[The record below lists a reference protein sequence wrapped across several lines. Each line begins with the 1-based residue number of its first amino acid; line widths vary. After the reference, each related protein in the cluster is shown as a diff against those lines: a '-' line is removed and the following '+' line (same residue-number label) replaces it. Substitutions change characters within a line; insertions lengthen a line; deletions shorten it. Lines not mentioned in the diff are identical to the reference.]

1 MAEALKLKPEQ
12 EEKLLNYLKNRHSA
26 AQRYYEEEI
35 EPKIAERIDVYY
47 AKEAFYAK
55 MFERLSEIS
64 SLTASDVADTIE
76 WIMPSM
82 MKIFFGGQS
91 VIQVLG
97 TQDDDVTNSE
107 TMQELIDYQIQ
118 RRNKGFLKFH
128 NWMKYALITNMAT
141 TKCRWERE
149 TKPTDYVQQ
158 MTQEEMDML
167 LAQQKRSKIIE
178 AVEIAPGL
186 FNVRWRNEKV
196 IKNQPVIDFLLASE
210 FRFAPD
216 ARDVDEL
223 DFSEHIQAVTLDS
236 IRRKV
241 KSGEYRKLT
250 DDDEK
255 KLDGLTYTRLDEK
268 TRRFTYQQNWDAND
282 DTPNKKVEI
291 RETYVKY
298 DVNDDGL
305 LEDIIVWWSGDI
317 VLRIEENA
325 IGRHPFFSLSPTLDP
340 HQLFAERG
348 FSEMIAQI
356 QHLKT
361 ALLRLLVYNI
371 TLANN
376 PQAAVDMTKFQDI
389 DDLLEGRQYWR
400 INGDPHNAVFP
411 IPSSQISPLTM
422 PFMEYLEGQKENKTG
437 ITRYNQGADANSLNK
452 TATGMS
458 MIMGAANQRL
468 ELIARIFAETGFV
481 QLFRYIAM
489 LNQMYIDDDTT
500 IRLTNKTLR
509 INPANLV
516 GDFDFTISAG
526 IGTGT
531 KEVNI
536 QQLQLLLGMYPQLL
550 QLKIATPQNVYK
562 CVKKLIEEMGYKNS
576 DDYVTDPEQL
586 MQQMAQQEQKG
597 PEVKTTQSLR
607 IDFDNLPPNVK
618 AQLLQAQGIQTEPDD
633 FVKNLEIRT
642 AAKAAEKGGMPIG
655 PGTEGQIGSPGS
667 SGGDGGAGLSLDALL
682 ATGIPPGVAPGI
694 A

>member
-1 MAEALKLKPEQ
+1 MAEALKLPTEQ
-12 EEKLLNYLKNRHSA
+12 EEKLLTYLQNRHTA
-26 AQRYYEEEI
+26 AQHYYEEEI
-35 EPKIAERIDVYY
+35 EPKIAERLDIYY
-47 AKEAFYAK
+47 AKEAFYSK

-76 WIMPSM
+76 WILPTL

-91 VIQVLG
+91 IIQIQG
-97 TQDDDVTNSE
+97 TQEDDISNAE

-141 TKCRWERE
+141 TKCYWERE
-149 TKPTDYVQQ
+149 TKPTAYMQQ
-158 MTQEEMDML
+158 MTQQEMDML
-167 LAQQKRSKIIE
+167 LMQKRRAKIIE
-178 AVEIAPGL
+178 TVEIAPGL
-186 FNVRWRNEKV
+186 FNVRWQDEKI

-216 ARDVDEL
+216 ARDVDDL
-223 DFSEHIQAVTLDS
+223 DFSEHVQAVSLDS

-241 KSGEYRKLT
+241 KSGHYRKLT

-255 KLDGLTYTRLDEK
+255 KLDNLTYTRLDEA
-268 TRRFTYQQNWDAND
+268 TRRFTYQKDWEAND

-305 LEDIIVWWSGDI
+305 VEDIIVWWSGDI
-317 VLRIEENA
+317 ILRIEENSL
-325 IGRHPFFSLSPTLDP
+325 GRHPFFSLSPTLDP

-400 INGDPHNAVFP
+400 ITGDPHNAVLP
-411 IPSSQISPLTM
+411 IPNSQVSPLTM

-481 QLFRYIAM
+481 QLFKYITM
-489 LNQMYIDDDTT
+489 LNQLYIDDDTT
-500 IRLTNKTLR
+500 LRLTNKVLR
-509 INPANLV
+509 INPANLA
-516 GDFDFTISAG
+516 GDFDFVIAAG

-531 KEVNI
+531 KEINI

-550 QLKIATPQNVYK
+550 QMRIATPENVYK

-576 DDYVTDPEQL
+576 DDYVTDPQQL
-586 MQQMAQQEQKG
+586 MQQMGQDKG

-607 IDFDNLPPNVK
+607 IDFDSLPPNVK
-618 AQLLQAQGIQTEPDD
+618 TQLLQAQGIQASPDD
-633 FVKNLEIRT
+633 FVDNLKLRT
-642 AAKAAEKGGMPIG
+642 AAKAAEKGGIQTG
-655 PGTEGQIGSPGS
+655 PGTESQIGSPSAPGGGS
-667 SGGDGGAGLSLDALL
+667 GTGLSLDALL
-682 ATGIPPGVAPGI
+682 AAGIPPGAAQGT

>member
-1 MAEALKLKPEQ
+1 MAEALKLKSEQ
-12 EEKLLNYLKNRHSA
+12 EEKLLAYLKNRHTA

-35 EPKIAERIDVYY
+35 EQKITERIDIYY

-64 SLTASDVADTIE
+64 SLTSSDVADTIE
-76 WIMPSM
+76 WIMPSL

-91 VIQVLG
+91 IIQIQG
-97 TQDDDVTNSE
+97 TQEDDVTNAE

-141 TKCRWERE
+141 AKCYWERE
-149 TKPTDYVQQ
+149 TKPAAYVQQ
-158 MTQEEMDML
+158 MTAPEMEML
-167 LAQQKRSKIIE
+167 QMQNQRAKILE
-178 AVEIAPGL
+178 AEEIAPGL
-186 FNVRWRNEKV
+186 FNVKWQEEKV

-216 ARDVDEL
+216 ARDVDDL
-223 DFSEHIQAVTLDS
+223 DFSEHVQAVTLDA

-250 DDDEK
+250 EDDEK
-255 KLDGLTYTRLDEK
+255 KLDSLTYTNLDEK
-268 TRRFTYQQNWDAND
+268 TRRWTYKQSWEAND

-291 RETYVKY
+291 RETYLRY
-298 DVNDDGL
+298 DVDEDSL
-305 LEDIIVWWSGDI
+305 LEDVIIWWSGDI
-317 VLRIEENA
+317 ILRIEENTV
-325 IGRHPFFSLSPTLDP
+325 GRHPFFSLSPTLDP

-371 TLANN
+371 TLANT

-400 INGDPHNAVFP
+400 VNGDPHNAVFP
-411 IPSSQISPLTM
+411 IPNSQIHPLTM

-437 ITRYNQGADANSLNK
+437 ITRYNQGVDANSLNK
-452 TATGMS
+452 TATGVS

-500 IRLTNKTLR
+500 ILLTNKTLR
-509 INPANLV
+509 INPANLA
-516 GDFDFTISAG
+516 GDFDFVISAG

-531 KEVNI
+531 KETNV

-550 QLKIATPQNVYK
+550 QMGIATPQNVYK
-562 CVKKLIEEMGYKNS
+562 CVKKLVEEMGYKNS
-576 DDYVTDPEQL
+576 DDYVTDPQQL
-586 MQQMAQQEQKG
+586 MQQMGQEQKG
-597 PEVKTTQSLR
+597 PEIKTTQSLR

-618 AQLLQAQGIQTEPDD
+618 AQILQAQGIQAEPDD
-633 FVKNLEIRT
+633 FVANLKLRT
-642 AAKAAEKGGMPIG
+642 AAKAAEKGGMPVG
-655 PGTEGQIGSPGS
+655 QGAESQIGSPGAP
-667 SGGDGGAGLSLDALL
+667 GGDGGAGLDMDALL
-682 ATGIPPGVAPGI
+682 AAGIPPGITPGVA
-694 A
+694 

>member
-1 MAEALKLKPEQ
+1 MAKGLRLGAEQ
-12 EEKLLNYLKNRHSA
+12 EEKLLGYLQDRHSA
-26 AQRYYEEEI
+26 AQRYYEEEM
-35 EPKIAERIDVYY
+35 EPKIAERIDIYY
-47 AKEAFYAK
+47 AKEAFYAR
-55 MFERLSEIS
+55 MFERLSEVS
-64 SLTASDVADTIE
+64 SLTSSDVADTIE
-76 WIMPSM
+76 WVMPSL
-82 MKIFFGGQS
+82 MKIFFGGES
-91 VIQVLG
+91 IIQIQG
-97 TQDDDVTNSE
+97 TQAEDLTNAE

-141 TKCRWERE
+141 IKCSWERE
-149 TKPTDYVQQ
+149 TKPVAYVQQ
-158 MTQEEMDML
+158 MTAAEMAAL
-167 LAQQKRSKIIE
+167 QAQQQGVRILAAE
-178 AVEIAPGL
+178 AIAPGL
-186 FNVRWRNEKV
+186 FSVRWQAERV
-196 IKNQPVIDFLLASE
+196 IKNQPVLEFLLASE

-216 ARDVDEL
+216 ARDVDDL
-223 DFSEHIQAVTLDS
+223 DFSEHVQAVTLDA

-241 KSGEYRKLT
+241 KSGDYRSLS
-250 DDDEK
+250 DAEEQR
-255 KLDGLTYTRLDEK
+255 LDGLTYTRLDEK
-268 TRRFTYQQNWDAND
+268 TRGFTYQQNWAAND
-282 DTPNKKVEI
+282 DTPNRKVEI

-298 DVNDDGL
+298 DINEDGL
-305 LEDIIVWWSGDI
+305 LEDVIVWWSGDI

-325 IGRHPFFSLSPTLDP
+325 IGRHPFFLLSPTLDP

-348 FSEMIAQI
+348 FSEMIGQI

-361 ALLRLLVYNI
+361 ALMRLLVYNI

-411 IPSSQISPLTM
+411 IPSSQVSPLTL
-422 PFMEYLEGQKENKTG
+422 PFMEYLEGQKETKTG
-437 ITRYNQGADANSLNK
+437 VTRYNQGTDANSLNK
-452 TATGMS
+452 TASGMS

-489 LNQMYIDDDTT
+489 LNQLYIDDDTT

-509 INPANLV
+509 INPANLA

-531 KEVNI
+531 KEVSV

-550 QLKIATPQNVYK
+550 GIGIATPHNVYK
-562 CVKKLIEEMGYKNS
+562 CVKKLIEEMGYKNAA
-576 DDYVTDPEQL
+576 DYVTDPQQL
-586 MQQMAQQEQKG
+586 VQQAGVEKG

-607 IDFDNLPPNVK
+607 IDFDSLPPAVK
-618 AQLLQAQGIQTEPDD
+618 AQLLQAQGIQASAAE
-633 FVKNLEIRT
+633 FVASMELRA
-642 AAKAAEKGGMPIG
+642 AAKAAERGGMLVG
-655 PGTEGQIGSPGS
+655 PGAERQAGGAGAA
-667 SGGDGGAGLSLDALL
+667 GGDGGAGVDLDALM
-682 ATGIPPGVAPGI
+682 AAGVPPGAAAGI

>member
-1 MAEALKLKPEQ
+1 MAKAIRLNAEQ
-12 EEKLLNYLKNRHSA
+12 EEKLMDYLKNRHLA

-35 EPKIAERIDVYY
+35 EPKVAERIDIYY

-55 MFERLSEIS
+55 MFERLSEVS

-76 WIMPSM
+76 WVMPSL

-91 VIQVLG
+91 IIQIQG
-97 TQDDDVTNSE
+97 TQEDDVTNAE

-141 TKCRWERE
+141 TKCYWERE
-149 TKPTDYVQQ
+149 TKPVAYVQQ
-158 MTQEEMDML
+158 MTVEEMDL
-167 LAQQKRSKIIE
+167 LQTQKKNVQILE
-178 AVEIAPGL
+178 AEEIAPGL
-186 FNVRWRNEKV
+186 FNVQWQEEKV

-216 ARDVDEL
+216 ARDVDDL
-223 DFSEHIQAVTLDS
+223 DFSEHVQAVTLDA

-241 KSGEYRKLT
+241 KASEYRKLT
-250 DDDEK
+250 EDDEK
-255 KLDGLTYTRLDEK
+255 KLDALTYTRLDEK
-268 TRRFTYQQNWDAND
+268 TRRFTYQQDWDAND

-317 VLRIEENA
+317 LLRIEENA
-325 IGRHPFFSLSPTLDP
+325 VGRHPFFSLSPTLDP

-371 TLANN
+371 TLANT

-400 INGDPHNAVFP
+400 VNGDPHNAVFP
-411 IPSSQISPLTM
+411 IPNSQIHPLTM

-437 ITRYNQGADANSLNK
+437 ITRYNQGTDGNSLNK
-452 TATGMS
+452 TATGVS

-481 QLFRYIAM
+481 QLFKYIAM

-500 IRLTNKTLR
+500 ILLTNKTLR
-509 INPANLV
+509 INPANLA
-516 GDFDFTISAG
+516 GDFDFVISAG

-531 KEVNI
+531 KETNV

-550 QLKIATPQNVYK
+550 QMRIATPVNVYN

-586 MQQMAQQEQKG
+586 MQQMGQEEKG
-597 PEVKTTQSLR
+597 PEVKTSMSLR
-607 IDFDNLPPNVK
+607 IDFDNLPPGVK
-618 AQLLQAQGIQTEPDD
+618 AQILQDHGYQATPDEFVMNMDLQA
-633 FVKNLEIRT
+633 
-642 AAKAAEKGGMPIG
+642 AAKAAEKGGVPIG
-655 PGTEGQIGSPGS
+655 QGAESQTGGPGAP
-667 SGGDGGAGLSLDALL
+667 GGDGGAGLGLDALL
-682 ATGIPPGVAPGI
+682 AAGIPPGAAQGI

>member
-1 MAEALKLKPEQ
+1 MAEALNLQPEQ
-12 EEKLLNYLKNRHSA
+12 EEKLLNYLKNRHTS

-35 EPKIAERIDVYY
+35 EPKIAERLDIYY

-64 SLTASDVADTIE
+64 SLTSSDVADTIE
-76 WIMPSM
+76 WVMPSL

-91 VIQVLG
+91 IIQIQG
-97 TQDDDVTNSE
+97 TQEDDVTNAE

-141 TKCRWERE
+141 TKCYWERE
-149 TKPTDYVQQ
+149 TKPTAYVQQ
-158 MTQEEMDML
+158 MTAEEMDL
-167 LAQQKRSKIIE
+167 LQLQKKNVKILE
-178 AVEIAPGL
+178 AEEIAPGL
-186 FNVRWRNEKV
+186 FNVRWQEEKV
-196 IKNQPVIDFLLASE
+196 IKNQPVIEFLLASE

-223 DFSEHIQAVTLDS
+223 DFSEHVQAVTLDS

-241 KSGEYRKLT
+241 KSGHYRKLT
-250 DDDEK
+250 DDEEK
-255 KLDGLTYTRLDEK
+255 KLDGLTYTRLDEA
-268 TRRFTYQQNWDAND
+268 TRRFTWKKDWEANE
-282 DTPNKKVEI
+282 DTPNKKVEV

-298 DVNDDGL
+298 DINDDGL
-305 LEDIIVWWSGDI
+305 VEDIIVWWSGDI
-317 VLRIEENA
+317 ILRTEENSL
-325 IGRHPFFSLSPTLDP
+325 GRHPFFSLSPTLDP

-400 INGDPHNAVFP
+400 INGDPHNAVLP
-411 IPSSQISPLTM
+411 IPSSQVSPLTM

-452 TATGMS
+452 TATGVS

-481 QLFRYIAM
+481 QLFKYIAM
-489 LNQMYIDDDTT
+489 LNQLYIDDDTT
-500 IRLTNKTLR
+500 IRLTNKVLR
-509 INPANLV
+509 INPANLA
-516 GDFDFTISAG
+516 GDFDFVIAAG

-550 QLKIATPQNVYK
+550 QMRIATPQNVYK

-576 DDYVTDPEQL
+576 DDYVTDPQQL
-586 MQQMAQQEQKG
+586 MQQMGQEEKG
-597 PEVKTTQSLR
+597 PDVKTTQSLR

-618 AQLLQAQGIQTEPDD
+618 AQLLQAQGIQASPDD
-633 FVKNLEIRT
+633 FVDNLKLQT
-642 AAKAAEKGGMPIG
+642 AVKVAEKGGMPIG
-655 PGTEGQIGSPGS
+655 QGAESQIGIPDTP
-667 SGGDGGAGLSLDALL
+667 GGDSGTGIGLDALL
-682 ATGIPPGVAPGI
+682 AAGVPTGVAQGT